1 MHGVND
7 ATRHAVY
14 WALDLLVKAAPL
26 CVCVTSPGSLACSGM
41 GTVFGTAASHAAL
54 MRARLPCRA
63 EAEARNVEALIAM
76 GHLEDAHAA
85 ACAQFSMCVD
95 AGLQVGGLVF
105 LGLGFI

>member
-1 MHGVND
+1 M
-7 ATRHAVY
+7 
-14 WALDLLVKAAPL
+14 
-26 CVCVTSPGSLACSGM
+26 
-41 GTVFGTAASHAAL
+41 
-54 MRARLPCRA
+54 
-63 EAEARNVEALIAM
+63 EALFAM